1 MTDWEKRRDS
11 AAANYSALNADSF
24 QYARSY
30 EEIEIIYKEGA
41 NWSRQQDLEL
51 RKEMLSVLAL
61 VEECLTGLR
70 PVVTVLPRL
79 VALRE
84 KVRAC
89 GHD

>member
-1 MTDWEKRRDS
+1 MTDWEKRLNE
-11 AAANYSALNADSF
+11 AAA
-24 QYARSY
+24 
-30 EEIEIIYKEGA
+30 IECNPIKNGTGELHIQKTWCMGA

-51 RKEMLSVLAL
+51 RKETLSVLAL